1 MPLSYHWCWLIAKEI
16 AISDAPVTVS
26 SLLMGEGRACTSST
40 GGEVTGEAGSARLGE
55 CQKRRE
61 GLRLR
66 ELDTSTLIKTMLR
79 NTQAQRS
86 SRLAVLSQHTPY
98 GLPVA
103 METQK

>member
-1 MPLSYHWCWLIAKEI
+1 M
-16 AISDAPVTVS
+16 
-26 SLLMGEGRACTSST
+26 
-40 GGEVTGEAGSARLGE
+40 GEAGSAWLGK

-61 GLRLR
+61 GLRVR
-66 ELDTSTLIKTMLR
+66 DSDTSTLINMMLR